1 MNRLHFYIAVK
12 PTPPVDAEPRENPAV
27 PTSNWAIAGAVLVA
41 SVPHLWKFLSG
52 QQQAQTSL
60 TSTLLQNLTEA
71 HKQYS
76 VSNESFRA
84 MIESVVERPMELAES
99 NAQVLRDLQGE
110 IADLRGLVQALN
122 KKIEGLAAIVA
133 RLAQNKEN

>member
-1 MNRLHFYIAVK
+1 LSVNQ
-12 PTPPVDAEPRENPAV
+12 PEPLEKFSS
-27 PTSNWAIAGAVLVA
+27 PTSNWAIAGAVLLA

-110 IADLRGLVQALN
+110 IADLRGLV
-122 KKIEGLAAIVA
+122 
-133 RLAQNKEN
+133 

>member
-1 MNRLHFYIAVK
+1 MSGRNFYIAVK
-12 PTPPVDAEPRENPAV
+12 PTPPVDDQPQENPAV
-27 PTSNWAIAGAVLVA
+27 PTSNWAIAGAVLIA

-52 QQQAQTSL
+52 QQQAQTTL
-60 TSTLLQNLTEA
+60 TSTLLQNLTDA

-76 VSNESFRA
+76 VSSESFRT
-84 MIESVVERPMELAES
+84 MIEGVVERPMELAES

-122 KKIEGLAAIVA
+122 KKVDNLAAIVT
-133 RLAQNKEN
+133 RLAQNGNR